1 MKNLFN
7 CYLILNIIKIK
18 ASCELTSNRCIWHI
32 RWNGILIYPFILLW
46 RRVLQSVRFTGLWI
60 DNQHWGEEWG
70 LFCFGFFKQSR
81 KIPLGL
87 LDLRLNE
94 KLTFISLIPKPQ
106 WKSQTLHICPYFTWF
121 NTYSQSNL
129 LSWAWQKRWSLPLPS
144 QPHCDL
150 ALGAQVWWWLLLK
163 YRLLSLQPK
172 KRLSIIIPASNFK
185 GTTPP
190 SSILQPSFLENPGK
204 YIVPDT
210 CNKSDRGLLNISL
223 ACCSLGF
230 LLRQKY
236 LNST

>member
-1 MKNLFN
+1 MVFW
-7 CYLILNIIKIK
+7 YIL
-18 ASCELTSNRCIWHI
+18 SFYYEEGCFSQLGSQDYELTIDTEEK
-32 RWNGILIYPFILLW
+32 NGVCSAL
-46 RRVLQSVRFTGLWI
+46 
-60 DNQHWGEEWG
+60 
-70 LFCFGFFKQSR
+70 GFLSC

-106 WKSQTLHICPYFTWF
+106 WKSQTLHICPCFTWF

-129 LSWAWQKRWSLPLPS
+129 LSWAWQKRWSFPLPS

-163 YRLLSLQPK
+163 YRFFSLQPK
-172 KRLSIIIPASNFK
+172 KQLSITIPASNFK
-185 GTTPP
+185 RTTPP

-223 ACCSLGF
+223 AYCSLGF
-230 LLRQKY
+230 LLRQKC